1 MLRGNQWDGYRIK
14 IELLQDGRK
23 WKKTCTTV
31 WRGHARTRFAD
42 CKGSVKRSKKHC
54 PFKVQFGVTNTTQ
67 FEKKHD
73 GKQVCKG
80 CGSEGQFVPCGACR
94 YLHYRKNK
102 VTVYH
107 VGEHT
112 CPVTPIQK
120 KNDIKTVEQLVR
132 NNPNIK
138 SSEIQSTFVLSAF
151 QRGMDWDEVEK
162 EAAASMDE
170 KRISNIKQKVK
181 RDIDPFG
188 HSFDAVVSFK
198 EYSDKHDLLYIFKVN
213 DRRGNPDKPSFV
225 FKTSSTK
232 AKIALSMDKDE
243 QNFMKMNSVFL
254 MESENED
261 TTNVELF

>member
-42 CKGSVKRSKKHC
+42 CKGSVKRSKEHC

-67 FEKKHD
+67 FEKKHH

-112 CPVTPIQK
+112 FLLPHYRKRMTSR
-120 KNDIKTVEQLVR
+120 L
-132 NNPNIK
+132 
-138 SSEIQSTFVLSAF
+138 SSNWS
-151 QRGMDWDEVEK
+151 G
-162 EAAASMDE
+162 
-170 KRISNIKQKVK
+170 
-181 RDIDPFG
+181 
-188 HSFDAVVSFK
+188 
-198 EYSDKHDLLYIFKVN
+198 
-213 DRRGNPDKPSFV
+213 
-225 FKTSSTK
+225 
-232 AKIALSMDKDE
+232 
-243 QNFMKMNSVFL
+243 
-254 MESENED
+254 
-261 TTNVELF
+261 TTQI